1 MKKGIIVAPG
11 DFEGI
16 DWVEKCSSLKLD
28 TLAFHTG
35 GRNHDIL
42 EALDFSV
49 SADFKKRCAD
59 HDIFCEYEEH
69 TAGVMLD
76 PALFPVHPE
85 YFALNA
91 DGSRTPGERTNWCIS
106 SAGMRDLL
114 KENAANLAK
123 KLGSAS
129 HRYYF
134 WSADGANSLC
144 HCKECSRWNTADLNL
159 LSVNVMAE
167 GIRQVDPQAEVAY
180 LAYAGSSYDVPE
192 EVVPHEAVFLEF
204 APYIR
209 RFFAAID
216 DPENEI
222 NRRFYHALLDLVK
235 FFPADRIHILE
246 YWLDV
251 SLFCNHFRDEVKAL
265 PVTKEIMCRD
275 IDFYRGL
282 GIENFSTFA
291 VGMNGEYL
299 KKFGEERLLDYAEY
313 LNHVL

>member
-11 DFEGI
+11 DFSGL
-16 DWVEKCSSLKLD
+16 DWVKKCADLQLD

-42 EALDFSV
+42 KELDFSF
-49 SADFKKRCAD
+49 SPEFKSRCAG
-59 HDIFCEYEEH
+59 HNIFCEFEEH
-69 TAGVMLD
+69 TAGVMLA
-76 PALFPVHPE
+76 PELFPQHPE

-91 DGSRTPGERTNWCIS
+91 DGSRAPGERTNWCIS

-114 KENAANLAK
+114 RENAAALAR
-123 KLGSAS
+123 KLGTAS

-144 HCKECSRWNTADLNL
+144 HCQECSRWSPADLNL

-167 GIRQVDPQAEVAY
+167 GIRKADPQAQVAC

-192 EVVPHEAVFLEF
+192 KVEPHEAVFLEF
-204 APYIR
+204 APYVR
-209 RFFAAID
+209 RFFASID
-216 DPENEI
+216 DPANEI
-222 NRRFYHALLDLVK
+222 NRRFHDKFLKLLQ
-235 FFPADRIHILE
+235 FFPAERTHVLE

-251 SLFCNHFRDEVKAL
+251 SLFCNHFRQEVKAL
-265 PVTKEIMCRD
+265 PVTREIMLRD
-275 IDFYRGL
+275 IEFYRKH

-291 VGMNGEYL
+291 VGMNGAYL
-299 KKFGEERLLDYAEY
+299 EKFGEERLLDYAEI
-313 LNHVL
+313 LNRML